1 MKKNI
6 IDTLIPAVSLEVIR
20 FNASEI
26 LNDKEPALRA
36 LMTDKSVIVNS
47 PTEAFEIAEK
57 AVLAGIVVTSIE
69 TLLQDG
75 YTTIGDVAVVVL
87 SITLVNCH
95 IANKQLRKTVLMQA
109 NQISEMDSV
118 SSNYTTM
125 YVGLVK

>member
-36 LMTDKSVIVNS
+36 LKTDKSVVVNS
-47 PTEAFEIAEK
+47 QTEAFEIAEK
-57 AVLAGIVVTSIE
+57 AILAGIVVTSIE

-75 YTTIGDVAVVVL
+75 YTTIGDVAV
-87 SITLVNCH
+87 N
-95 IANKQLRKTVLMQA
+95 
-109 NQISEMDSV
+109 V
-118 SSNYTTM
+118 SLPAQYI
-125 YVGLVK
+125 VKCK

>member
-26 LNDKEPALRA
+26 LNESALRA

-47 PTEAFEIAEK
+47 QTEAFEIAEK

-75 YTTIGDVAVVVL
+75 YTTIGDVAVDVSLPAKYVVK
-87 SITLVNCH
+87 C
-95 IANKQLRKTVLMQA
+95 
-109 NQISEMDSV
+109 E
-118 SSNYTTM
+118 
-125 YVGLVK
+125 

>member
-47 PTEAFEIAEK
+47 QTEAFEIAEK

-75 YTTIGDVAVVVL
+75 YTTISDVAVDVSLPAQYVVK
-87 SITLVNCH
+87 C
-95 IANKQLRKTVLMQA
+95 
-109 NQISEMDSV
+109 E
-118 SSNYTTM
+118 
-125 YVGLVK
+125 

>member
-36 LMTDKSVIVNS
+36 LKTDKSVIVD
-47 PTEAFEIAEK
+47 TEKEAFEIAEK
-57 AVLAGIVVTSIE
+57 AIKAGIVVTSIE

-75 YTTIGDVAVVVL
+75 YTTIGDV
-87 SITLVNCH
+87 
-95 IANKQLRKTVLMQA
+95 
-109 NQISEMDSV
+109 SV
-118 SSNYTTM
+118 DVSLPAQYI
-125 YVGLVK
+125 VKCK

>member
-26 LNDKEPALRA
+26 LNDKEAALRA
-36 LMTDKSVIVNS
+36 LKTDKSVIVNS
-47 PTEAFEIAEK
+47 QTEAFEIAEK

-75 YTTIGDVAVVVL
+75 YTTIGDVAVDVSLPAQYVVK
-87 SITLVNCH
+87 C
-95 IANKQLRKTVLMQA
+95 
-109 NQISEMDSV
+109 E
-118 SSNYTTM
+118 
-125 YVGLVK
+125 

>member
-6 IDTLIPAVSLEVIR
+6 IDTLFPAVSLEVIR

-26 LNDKEPALRA
+26 LNESALRA

-47 PTEAFEIAEK
+47 QTEAFEIAEK

-75 YTTIGDVAVVVL
+75 YTTIGDVAVDVSLPAQYVVK
-87 SITLVNCH
+87 C
-95 IANKQLRKTVLMQA
+95 
-109 NQISEMDSV
+109 E
-118 SSNYTTM
+118 
-125 YVGLVK
+125 

>member
-36 LMTDKSVIVNS
+36 LMTDKSVIVD
-47 PTEAFEIAEK
+47 TQKEAFEIAEK
-57 AVLAGIVVTSIE
+57 AILAGIVVTSIE

-75 YTTIGDVAVVVL
+75 YTTIGDISVDVSLPAQYVVK
-87 SITLVNCH
+87 C
-95 IANKQLRKTVLMQA
+95 
-109 NQISEMDSV
+109 E
-118 SSNYTTM
+118 
-125 YVGLVK
+125 

>member
-36 LMTDKSVIVNS
+36 LKTDKSVIVNS
-47 PTEAFEIAEK
+47 QKEAFEIAEK

-75 YTTIGDVAVVVL
+75 YTTIGDVAVDVSLPAQYVVK
-87 SITLVNCH
+87 C
-95 IANKQLRKTVLMQA
+95 
-109 NQISEMDSV
+109 E
-118 SSNYTTM
+118 
-125 YVGLVK
+125 

>member
-6 IDTLIPAVSLEVIR
+6 IDILFPAVSLEVIR

-26 LNDKEPALRA
+26 LNEPALRV

-47 PTEAFEIAEK
+47 QTEAFEIAEK

-75 YTTIGDVAVVVL
+75 YTTIGDVAV
-87 SITLVNCH
+87 
-95 IANKQLRKTVLMQA
+95 
-109 NQISEMDSV
+109 DV
-118 SSNYTTM
+118 SLPAQYI
-125 YVGLVK
+125 VKCE

>member
-6 IDTLIPAVSLEVIR
+6 IDTLFPAVSLEVMR

-26 LNDKEPALRA
+26 LNESALRA

-47 PTEAFEIAEK
+47 QTEAFEIAEK

-75 YTTIGDVAVVVL
+75 YTTIGDVAVDVSLPAQYVVK
-87 SITLVNCH
+87 C
-95 IANKQLRKTVLMQA
+95 
-109 NQISEMDSV
+109 E
-118 SSNYTTM
+118 
-125 YVGLVK
+125 

>member
-36 LMTDKSVIVNS
+36 LKTDKSVIVS
-47 PTEAFEIAEK
+47 SQTEAFEIAEK
-57 AVLAGIVVTSIE
+57 AVLADIVVTSIE

-75 YTTIGDVAVVVL
+75 YTTIGDVAVDVSLPAKYVVK
-87 SITLVNCH
+87 C
-95 IANKQLRKTVLMQA
+95 
-109 NQISEMDSV
+109 E
-118 SSNYTTM
+118 
-125 YVGLVK
+125 